1 MKTPC
6 DYGECPYDAQYSE
19 DCRYCCGLG
28 VDEDE
33 ADYEAYEDDFYYEN
47 DCCGID
53 EDKALLGHLEG
64 RMDMSR
70 CYSPSAPW
78 YAPGMSVKDFI

>member
-1 MKTPC
+1 MAKETPC
-6 DYGECPYDAQYSE
+6 DYGECPYDAMYSE
-19 DCRYCCGLG
+19 ACRYYCGLG

-33 ADYEAYEDDFYYEN
+33 PDYDEEFDDNYDIE
-47 DCCGID
+47 
-53 EDKALLGHLEG
+53 EDKALLAQLEG

-78 YAPGMSVKDFI
+78 YAPGLSVKDFI